1 MDQKNNVRKDL
12 CTYARTQ
19 RENVRVHIKLCA
31 QLCLVRTCFYTKLIC
46 SKFHKNPRL
55 CCGDI
60 CKIMLNMHTRGINAH
75 AKFWHMRMHVFA
87 LLARVCAQIFTKKI
101 LVAHFSF
108 ISLSF
113 KFHKDLMFRCGDI
126 CKLLWGIYL
135 AATVQSCSLC
145 RKILSFLSVRSSA
158 MPRTSY
164 LSCGIPFPA

>member
-1 MDQKNNVRKDL
+1 MSVKICAHMHAHKGKTCA
-12 CTYARTQ
+12 CTSNYA
-19 RENVRVHIKLCA
+19 HSYASCA
-31 QLCLVRTCFYTKLIC
+31 HVFTRNLYV
-46 SKFHKNPRL
+46 KNPRL

-126 CKLLWGIYL
+126 CKLLWGIFL
-135 AATVQSCSLC
+135 AATVQYCSLC
-145 RKILSFLSVRSSA
+145 RKMLSFLSVRSSA